1 MLSFIR
7 RKMRAG
13 DAGISRILETPADYD
28 GYYLFP
34 GSSEEALE
42 INSIISRN
50 LLNLEDIPIF
60 NEIRDDS
67 NSEDWEYFYDQWMD
81 YLKFKG
87 IVFYLDN
94 EVSIEELTV
103 GVNRI
108 LSVTGSSFRVD
119 PDEVSAAYRQALYDA
134 GVSTDFKYD
143 LLEANVIQAALKG
156 SGLELISIFDGIDG
170 HNITIVPERHL
181 LKLKLMER
189 S

>member
-7 RKMRAG
+7 RKMRAE
-13 DAGISRILETPADYD
+13 DAGISRILEIPADYD

-34 GSSEEALE
+34 ETSEEALE

-50 LLNLEDIPIF
+50 LLNLADIPIF
-60 NEIRDDS
+60 NEIGDDPDS
-67 NSEDWEYFYDQWMD
+67 GEWDYFYDQWMD

-94 EVSIEELTV
+94 EVSIDELTV

-108 LSVTGSSFRVD
+108 LSVTGSDFRVD
-119 PDEVSAAYRQALYDA
+119 PEEVSAVYRQFLYDA
-134 GVSTDFKYD
+134 GVSSDFKYD

-156 SGLELISIFDGIDG
+156 SGLELISLFDGING